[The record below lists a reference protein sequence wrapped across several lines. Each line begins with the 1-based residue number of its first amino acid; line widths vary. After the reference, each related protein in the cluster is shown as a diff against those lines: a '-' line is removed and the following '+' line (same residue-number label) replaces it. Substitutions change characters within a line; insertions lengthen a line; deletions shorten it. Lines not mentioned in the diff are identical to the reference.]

1 MSSSAKAWIRMPLEL
16 LQREGLS
23 KSAAIVLG
31 IIIDRCTD
39 RPDGCATISRA
50 DIAREA
56 GYSRATVWRALDELE
71 RLELI
76 EHARTGRASAYKLT
90 GCVELLPP
98 KQRGS
103 IKQQQRAEKEAAQLR
118 NEQKAAAYLSL
129 VNQFKGGSAS

>member
-1 MSSSAKAWIRMPLEL
+1 MSTTKAWIRMPLEL
-16 LQREGLS
+16 LQRDGLS
-23 KSAAIVLG
+23 KSAAVVLG
-31 IIIDRCTD
+31 VIIDRCTD

-50 DIAREA
+50 DIAHTA
-56 GYSRATVWRALDELE
+56 GYSIATVRRALEELF
-71 RLELI
+71 RLDLI